1 MEQENSQGF
10 QTIFLDKRHAQNTEV
25 HGKWTSWYFG
35 TNKKAAK

>member
-1 MEQENSQGF
+1 MKQENSQDF

-35 TNKKAAK
+35 KKKKAAK